1 MVESP
6 TPKPKSKR
14 KLWKQPTTKEKRQKI
29 VENQALHKMPKGFN
43 LAKCWKINNVMAKDY
58 HDYFPFGI
66 EVVKGVEILVQKFI
80 LAPSRIQSWP
90 LCYKHKI
97 KIKAKFMSYHKHQ
110 HIWWTLKILTRSIQ
124 QNQWIRMRLKTTSF
138 SLLVASI

>member
-1 MVESP
+1 MLESS
-6 TPKPKSKR
+6 TPKTKPKPKR

-43 LAKCWKINNVMAKDY
+43 LVKYRKIDNVMAKDY
-58 HDYFPFGI
+58 DDCFPLGI

-80 LAPSRIQSWP
+80 LAFSRIQSWP

-97 KIKAKFMSYHKHQ
+97 KIKDKFMSYHKHQ
-110 HIWWTLKILTRSIQ
+110 HI
-124 QNQWIRMRLKTTSF
+124 
-138 SLLVASI
+138 